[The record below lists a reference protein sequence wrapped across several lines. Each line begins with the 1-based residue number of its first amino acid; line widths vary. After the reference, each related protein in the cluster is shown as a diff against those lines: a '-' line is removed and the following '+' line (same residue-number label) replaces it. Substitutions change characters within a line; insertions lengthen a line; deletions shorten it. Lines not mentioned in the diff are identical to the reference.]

1 MNIAIIGAGLAGCE
15 CALKLAENGIAT
27 TLFEMKPEQYSPAH
41 SSANLAELVCSNS
54 LRSDDLTSG
63 IGLLKQ
69 EMRELG
75 SRIMAAADATRVPAG
90 KALAVDRELF
100 SEHMTKAV
108 EDEQLITLVRQ
119 EVPSLDAEVLK
130 GFDIIVVTA
139 GPLASESLGQSIL
152 ERVGGQLY
160 FYDAIAPII
169 AAESIDMSIAFWGS
183 RYEQEDAYLVR
194 HPRDPEVPFSN
205 GTPELLDY
213 VDEADRPEIG
223 DYINCPMNKDEYQA
237 FYDALMAAEK
247 VPSHNFE
254 KEIHFEGCMPIEAL
268 AERGQRT
275 LVFGPFKPVGFVDPR
290 TGRRP
295 YAVVQLRVENH
306 NKTTFNI
313 VGCQTKLKYAE
324 QDRVF
329 RLIPGLQHAEF
340 VRHGSMHRNTY
351 VNAPKVLAHDLSLVG
366 HPNIFL
372 AGQITGVE
380 GYLESAACGLW
391 LGIALAHRIKHSVD
405 LTPPSDCTALG
416 ALLNH
421 LRVPAK
427 NFQPSNVNFGLMPEL
442 GLRAKKKER
451 KPIYSARAREAFAA
465 WLEDGQGT
473 LPLEPR

>member
-15 CALKLAENGIAT
+15 CALKLAENGIAS
-27 TLFEMKPEQYSPAH
+27 TLFEMKPERFSPAH
-41 SSANLAELVCSNS
+41 ASANLAELVCSNS
-54 LRSDDLTSG
+54 LRSDDLNSA

-75 SRIMAAADATRVPAG
+75 SHIMAAADATRVPAG

-100 SEHMTKAV
+100 AEHMTKAI
-108 EDEQLITLVRQ
+108 EAEPLIKLVRQ
-119 EVPSLDAEVLK
+119 EVPSLDADVLK
-130 GFDIIVVTA
+130 NFDIIVVAA
-139 GPLASESLGQSIL
+139 GPLASESLGQSLQGLI
-152 ERVGGQLY
+152 ENAGGQLY

-169 AAESIDMSIAFWGS
+169 AAESINMKIAFWGS
-183 RYEQEDAYLVR
+183 RYEQEDEYLER
-194 HPRDPEVPFSN
+194 YPREEGFVYK
-205 GTPELLDY
+205 GTPQILDNA
-213 VDEADRPEIG
+213 DEIERPEIG

-237 FYDALMAAEK
+237 FYTALMEAEK

-268 AERGQRT
+268 AERGERT
-275 LVFGPFKPVGFVDPR
+275 LLFGPFKPVGFVDPR

-295 YAVVQLRVENH
+295 YAIVQLRIENQ

-329 RLIPGLQHAEF
+329 RMVPGLEDAEF
-340 VRHGSMHRNTY
+340 VRHGSIHRNTY
-351 VNAPKVLAHDLSLVG
+351 VNAPKMLGPDLSLVG

-391 LGIALAHRIKHSVD
+391 LGVALSHRIKHGED
-405 LTPPSDCTALG
+405 LMPPSDCTALG

-427 NFQPSNVNFGLMPEL
+427 NFQPSNVTFGLMPEL
-442 GLRAKKKER
+442 GLRAHKKER

-465 WLEDGQGT
+465 WLQEAK
-473 LPLEPR
+473 

>member
-15 CALKLAENGIAT
+15 CALKLADNGIAT
-27 TLFEMKPEQYSPAH
+27 TLFEMKPERYSPAH
-41 SSANLAELVCSNS
+41 ESPKLAELVCSNS
-54 LRSDDLTSG
+54 LRSDDLASA

-75 SRIMAAADATRVPAG
+75 SHIMAAADATRVPAG

-100 SEHMTKAV
+100 SDYMTKAV
-108 EDEQLITLVRQ
+108 ENQPLITLVR
-119 EVPSLDAEVLK
+119 AEIPNFDSPLLK
-130 GFDIIVVTA
+130 NFDTIIVAA
-139 GPLASESLGQSIL
+139 GPLASESLGQNIL
-152 ERVGGQLY
+152 DYTGGQLY

-169 AAESIDMSIAFWGS
+169 AAESINMEIAFWGS
-183 RYEQEDAYLVR
+183 RYEQEDAYLLR
-194 HPRDPEVPFSN
+194 HPRDPNEPYSQ
-205 GTPELLDY
+205 GTPAFLDH

-223 DYINCPMNKDEYQA
+223 DYINCPMNKEEYQA
-237 FYDALMAAEK
+237 FYSALMAAEK

-268 AERGQRT
+268 AERGERT

-295 YAVVQLRVENH
+295 YAVVQLRIENH

-329 RLIPGLQHAEF
+329 RLIPGLEQADF

-351 VNAPKVLAHDLSLVG
+351 VNAPQVLAHDLSLVG

-391 LGIALAHRIKHSVD
+391 LGTALAHRIKHGAT
-405 LTPPSDCTALG
+405 LPPPSDETALG

-421 LRVPAK
+421 LRVPTK

-442 GLRAKKKER
+442 GIRAKKKAR
-451 KPIYSARAREAFAA
+451 KPLYSERARASFST
-465 WLEDGQGT
+465 WLAEV
-473 LPLEPR
+473 L

>member
-15 CALKLAENGIAT
+15 CALKLAEHGIAT
-27 TLFEMKPEQYSPAH
+27 TLFEMKPERYSPAH

-54 LRSDDLTSG
+54 LRSDDLASG

-75 SRIMAAADATRVPAG
+75 SHIMAAADATRVPAG

-108 EDEQLITLVRQ
+108 ENEPLITLTRA

-130 GFDIIVVTA
+130 GFDIVVVAA

-152 ERVGGQLY
+152 ERTGGELY

-169 AAESIDMSIAFWGS
+169 AAESINMRIAFWGS
-183 RYEQEDAYLVR
+183 RYEQEDEYLER
-194 HPRDPEVPFSN
+194 YPREEGAIYQ
-205 GTPELLDY
+205 GTPQILDNA
-213 VDEADRPEIG
+213 DEIERPELG
-223 DYINCPMNKDEYQA
+223 DYINCPLNKDEYQA
-237 FYDALMAAEK
+237 FYTALMAAEK

-268 AERGQRT
+268 AERGERT

-295 YAVVQLRVENH
+295 YAVVQLRIENH

-329 RLIPGLQHAEF
+329 RLIPGLEHCEF

-351 VNAPKVLAHDLSLVG
+351 VNAPKVLAPDLSLLG
-366 HPNIFL
+366 HPHIFL

-391 LGIALAHRIKHSVD
+391 LGTALAHRIKHGVD
-405 LTPPSDCTALG
+405 LTPPSDHTALG

-465 WLEDGQGT
+465 WLGEMG
-473 LPLEPR
+473 R